1 MKKILLLLAFILCC
15 VAYKSVYV
23 QAEQIPNVEKHPIE
37 IQQEKCMEKDYS
49 TAGMNKCANEATEA
63 WIKQI
68 SIYTELIKREIPAE
82 QLPLFFK
89 TQHDWQKYYNNEK
102 KLIAKTVYS
111 KDGTIHTNIATGMIQ
126 NLAKE
131 RALYLKSYLFELKD

>member
-15 VAYKSVYV
+15 AVYKSVAV

-63 WIKQI
+63 WIKQT
-68 SIYTELIKREIPAE
+68 SIYAELIKKEMPAE
-82 QLPLFFK
+82 QLPLFSK

-102 KLIAKTVYS
+102 KLIAKTIYS
-111 KDGTIHTNIATGMIQ
+111 KDGTIHTNIAAGIIQ